1 MRLLVTAALCALF
14 VSSHPS
20 DTAGPYSQWVRPN
33 ADGKL
38 AYATTPAGDHIV
50 DFSYAGYRGGGVAL
64 PDAPVAET
72 LAPSGADDTSALQSA
87 LDRVAARAAKAN
99 APQALLLAPGTFHLS
114 APVNIS
120 ASNLVLRGSG
130 RDKTTITLTGVP
142 HIGFII
148 GIAGL
153 NATSA
158 PANPDEDSAGPSADE
173 LPAKAAH
180 AHTTLADV
188 YIPSGTRQLPVV
200 SAAGFST
207 GDTILIKH
215 PITPDYLRFMGM
227 DHLERSG
234 RAEHWVGS
242 SITTERRIAAIRGNT
257 LVLDVPITDD
267 YDPRFGGGSGT
278 DVIAAPAPERLH
290 DAGIEALTL
299 TAPSVSI
306 ALQDPHFDAIDITA
320 AEDVWLRDLDIRDTT
335 NFVRVEAPARR
346 VTIDRVDLTNR
357 KPITSPA
364 KPFGFSLAGTQT
376 LVMRSSSH
384 GDKIFFAATQ
394 ARIQG
399 PNVLLDCDFTGD
411 QAVEPHQRWAT
422 GFLVDNVHV
431 HGGGLHLINRGI
443 MGSGHG
449 WAIGWS
455 VIWNSTADVLVAQLP
470 PGSVNW
476 VIGSKGERRRQPM
489 PIMGGHKA
497 DKGPDLPEAIY
508 DSWDKPVQPRSLYL
522 QQLTDRLGP
531 QAVKNI
537 GY

>member
-1 MRLLVTAALCALF
+1 
-14 VSSHPS
+14 
-20 DTAGPYSQWVRPN
+20 
-33 ADGKL
+33 
-38 AYATTPAGDHIV
+38 
-50 DFSYAGYRGGGVAL
+50 
-64 PDAPVAET
+64 
-72 LAPSGADDTSALQSA
+72 
-87 LDRVAARAAKAN
+87 
-99 APQALLLAPGTFHLS
+99 
-114 APVNIS
+114 
-120 ASNLVLRGSG
+120 
-130 RDKTTITLTGVP
+130 
-142 HIGFII
+142 
-148 GIAGL
+148 
-153 NATSA
+153 
-158 PANPDEDSAGPSADE
+158 
-173 LPAKAAH
+173 
-180 AHTTLADV
+180 
-188 YIPSGTRQLPVV
+188 
-200 SAAGFST
+200 
-207 GDTILIKH
+207 
-215 PITPDYLRFMGM
+215 MGM

-234 RAEHWVGS
+234 RPEHWIGS
-242 SITTERRIAAIRGNT
+242 SITTERRIAAIRENT

-267 YDPRFGGGSGT
+267 YDPRFGGDT
-278 DVIAAPAPERLH
+278 ATTVTAVPAPARLH
-290 DAGIEALTL
+290 DSGIEALTL

-306 ALQDPHFDAIDITA
+306 ALQEPHFDAIHITA
-320 AEDVWLRDLDIRDTT
+320 AEDVWLRDLDIHDTT
-335 NFVRVEAPARR
+335 NFIQVEAPARR
-346 VTIDRVDLTNR
+346 ITIDRVDLTNR

-411 QAVEPHQRWAT
+411 EAVEPHQRWAT

-455 VIWNSTADVLVAQLP
+455 VIWNSTADTLIAQLP
-470 PGSVNW
+470 PGSFNW

-497 DKGPDLPEAIY
+497 DKSPDLPEAIY

-522 QQLTDRLGP
+522 QQLTDRLGG
-531 QAVKNI
+531 QALKNI

>member
-1 MRLLVTAALCALF
+1 MRLLVLTTLCALAA
-14 VSSHPS
+14 SSHTT
-20 DTAGPYSQWVRPN
+20 DAAGPYSQWVRPD

-38 AYATTPAGDHIV
+38 AYATTPTGDHIV

-72 LAPSGADDTSALQSA
+72 LAASGADDTSALNSA
-87 LDRVAARAAKAN
+87 LNRVATLAAKAN
-99 APQALLLAPGTFHLS
+99 TPQALLLAPGTFHLS

-130 RDKTTITLTGVP
+130 RDKTTITLTGAP
-142 HIGFII
+142 HIGFVI
-148 GIAGL
+148 GL
-153 NATSA
+153 NGTSGA
-158 PANPDEDSAGPSADE
+158 ENPDEDSAAPSADE
-173 LPAKAAH
+173 PPAKASLAR
-180 AHTTLADV
+180 TTLADV
-188 YIPSGTRQLPVV
+188 YVPSGTRQLPVAN
-200 SAAGFST
+200 AAGFT
-207 GDTILIKH
+207 VGETILIKH
-215 PITPDYLRFMGM
+215 PITPDYLRFVGM

-234 RAEHWVGS
+234 RPEHWIGS
-242 SITTERRIAAIRGNT
+242 SITTERRIAAIRENT

-267 YDPRFGGGSGT
+267 YDPRFGGGT
-278 DVIAAPAPERLH
+278 ATTVTAVPAPARLH
-290 DAGIEALTL
+290 DSGIEALTL

-306 ALQDPHFDAIDITA
+306 ALQEPHFDAIHITA
-320 AEDVWLRDLDIRDTT
+320 AEDVWLRDLDIHDTT
-335 NFVRVEAPARR
+335 NFIQVEAPARR
-346 VTIDRVDLTNR
+346 ITIDRVDLTNR

-411 QAVEPHQRWAT
+411 EAVEPHQRWAT

-455 VIWNSTADVLVAQLP
+455 VIWNSTADTLIAQLP
-470 PGSVNW
+470 PGSFNW

-522 QQLTDRLGP
+522 QQLTDRLGG
-531 QAVKNI
+531 QALKNI

>member
-1 MRLLVTAALCALF
+1 MRLLITAALFALA
-14 VSSHPS
+14 VSAHTS
-20 DTAGPYSQWVRPN
+20 DTSGPYSQWVRPGP
-33 ADGKL
+33 DGKL
-38 AYATTPAGDHIV
+38 AYAATPTGDHIV

-72 LAPSGADDTSALQSA
+72 LTPSGADDTAALQSA
-87 LDRVAARAAKAN
+87 LDRVAVRAAKVN
-99 APQALLLAPGTFHLS
+99 TPEALLLAPGTFHLS
-114 APVNIS
+114 APVNIT

-130 RDKTTITLTGVP
+130 RDKTTLQLTGDP
-142 HIGFII
+142 HV
-148 GIAGL
+148 GL
-153 NATSA
+153 ILGLSSAAAAESSGEESA
-158 PANPDEDSAGPSADE
+158 PPADE
-173 LPAKAAH
+173 QPTKAPNAR
-180 AHTTLADV
+180 TTLADS
-188 YIPSGTRQLPVV
+188 YIPSGTRELPVA
-200 SAAGFST
+200 SATGFAV

-215 PITPDYLRFMGM
+215 PITPDYIHFMGM
-227 DHLERSG
+227 DHLVRSG
-234 RAEHWVGS
+234 RTEHWIGN
-242 SITTERRIAAIRGNT
+242 SITTERRIAAIHGNT

-267 YDPRFGGGSGT
+267 YDPRFGGGAMT
-278 DVIAAPAPERLH
+278 TVTAAPAPARLH
-290 DAGIEALTL
+290 DSGIEALTL

-306 ALQDPHFDAIDITA
+306 PLDAPHFDAIHITS
-320 AEDVWLRDLDIRDTT
+320 AEDVWLRDLDIHDTT
-335 NFVRVEAPARR
+335 NFIQVEAPALR

-399 PNVLLDCDFTGD
+399 PNVLLDCNFTGD
-411 QAVEPHQRWAT
+411 QDVEPHQRWST
-422 GFLVDNVHV
+422 GFLIDNVHV
-431 HGGGLHLINRGI
+431 HGGGIHLINRGE

-449 WAIGWS
+449 WTIGWS
-455 VIWNSTADVLVAQLP
+455 VVWNSTADELVAQMP

-476 VIGSKGERRRQPM
+476 VIGSKGQRRRQPM
-489 PIMGGHKA
+489 PIMGARGA

-522 QQLTDRLGP
+522 RQLTDRLGP
-531 QAVKNI
+531 QAAKNI

>member
-1 MRLLVTAALCALF
+1 MRLLVAATLCALAF
-14 VSSHPS
+14 SSHSS
-20 DTAGPYSQWVRPN
+20 DPQNYSHWVRPN
-33 ADGKL
+33 PDGKL
-38 AYATTPAGDHIV
+38 AYGTTPTGDHIV

-64 PDAPVAET
+64 PNAPVAET
-72 LAPSGADDTSALQSA
+72 LAPSGADDTTAVQSS
-87 LDRVAARAAKAN
+87 LDRVAAIAAKSN
-99 APQALLLAPGTFHLS
+99 SPQALLLAPGTFHLS
-114 APVNIS
+114 APINIS
-120 ASNLVLRGSG
+120 ASNVVLRGSG
-130 RDKTTITLTGVP
+130 RGKTTLELTGAP

-148 GIAGL
+148 GLSSSTPA
-153 NATSA
+153 
-158 PANPDEDSAGPSADE
+158 ANPDADTNNE
-173 LPAKAAH
+173 PTATQAAKAPRAR
-180 AHTTLADV
+180 TTLADT
-188 YIPSGTRQLPVV
+188 YIPSGTRQLPV
-200 SAAGFST
+200 ADATGFSI

-215 PITPDYLRFMGM
+215 PITPEYLRFMGM
-227 DHLERSG
+227 DHLTRNG
-234 RAEHWVGS
+234 KDEHWIGS

-267 YDPRFGGGSGT
+267 YDPRFGGGSPT
-278 DVIAAPAPERLH
+278 TVTAVPAPARLH
-290 DAGIEALTL
+290 DSGIESLTI

-306 ALQDPHFDAIDITA
+306 PLDAPHFDAIHITT
-320 AEDVWLRDLDIRDTT
+320 AEDIWLRDLDIHDTT
-335 NFVRVEAPARR
+335 NFIQVEAPARR

-399 PNVLLDCDFTGD
+399 PNVLLDCDFTGN
-411 QAVEPHQRWAT
+411 QAVEPHQRWST

-431 HGGGLHLINRGI
+431 HGGGIHLINRGE

-455 VIWNSTADVLVAQLP
+455 VIWNSTADELVAQLP

-476 VIGSKGERRRQPM
+476 VIGSKGQRRQQPM
-489 PIMGGHKA
+489 PIMGARGA
-497 DKGPDLPEAIY
+497 DKGPNLPEAIY

-522 QQLTDRLGP
+522 QQLTDRLGA
-531 QAVKNI
+531 QAVRNI

>member
-1 MRLLVTAALCALF
+1 MRLLVLTTLCALA
-14 VSSHPS
+14 VSSHTPDS
-20 DTAGPYSQWVRPN
+20 RAPYSQWVRPN

-38 AYATTPAGDHIV
+38 TYATTPTGDHIV

-64 PDAPVAET
+64 PIATVAEN
-72 LAPSGADDTSALQSA
+72 LAPSGADDTIALQAA
-87 LDRVAARAAKAN
+87 LDRVAALAAKSN
-99 APQALLLAPGTFHLS
+99 TPQALLLAPGMFHLS

-130 RDKTTITLTGVP
+130 RDKTVVTLTGAP
-142 HIGFII
+142 HIGFLI
-148 GIAGL
+148 GINGAP
-153 NATSA
+153 T
-158 PANPDEDSAGPSADE
+158 PANPDEDTAGPPADE
-173 LPAKAAH
+173 PIARATH
-180 AHTTLADV
+180 ARTTLADT
-188 YIPSGTRQLPVV
+188 YIPSGTRQLPV
-200 SAAGFST
+200 ADAQGFT
-207 GDTILIKH
+207 VGDTILIKRA
-215 PITPDYLRFMGM
+215 ITPDYVRFMGM

-234 RAEHWVGS
+234 RAEHWIGNA
-242 SITTERRIAAIRGNT
+242 ITTERRIAAVRGNA
-257 LVLDVPITDD
+257 LMLDVPITDD
-267 YDPRFGGGSGT
+267 YDPRFGGGSAT
-278 DVIAAPAPERLH
+278 SVTAVPAPARLH
-290 DAGIEALTL
+290 DSGIEALTL

-306 ALQDPHFDAIDITA
+306 ALQDPHFDAIHITT
-320 AEDVWLRDLDIRDTT
+320 AEDVWLRDLDIHDTT
-335 NFVRVEAPARR
+335 NFIQVESSARR
-346 VTIDRVDLTNR
+346 ITIDHVDLTNR

-376 LVMRSSSH
+376 LVMRSSAH

-399 PNVLLDCDFTGD
+399 PNVLLDCDFSGD
-411 QAVEPHQRWAT
+411 EAVEPHQRWAT

-455 VIWNSTADVLVAQLP
+455 VIWNSTADTLIAQLP
-470 PGSVNW
+470 PGSFNW

-489 PIMGGHKA
+489 PVMGGRRA

-522 QQLTDRLGP
+522 QQLTDRLGA
-531 QAVKNI
+531 QAAKNI

>member
-1 MRLLVTAALCALF
+1 MRLFVTATLCALA
-14 VSSHPS
+14 VSAHPS

-38 AYATTPAGDHIV
+38 AYAATPSGDHIV

-72 LAPSGADDTSALQSA
+72 LAPSGADDTTVLQSA
-87 LDRVAARAAKAN
+87 LDRVAAVAAKSGT
-99 APQALLLAPGTFHLS
+99 PQALLLAPGTFHLN
-114 APVNIS
+114 AAMKIS

-130 RDKTTITLTGVP
+130 RDKTTVTLTGAP
-142 HIGFII
+142 HVGFII
-148 GIAGL
+148 GL
-153 NATSA
+153 DNSA
-158 PANPDEDSAGPSADE
+158 PTSGPDEDSATPSADE
-173 LPAKAAH
+173 PPAKAPH
-180 AHTTLADV
+180 ARTTLAESYV
-188 YIPSGTRQLPVV
+188 PSGTRQLPVAD
-200 SAAGFST
+200 AAGFT
-207 GDTILIKH
+207 IGDTILIKH

-227 DHLERSG
+227 DNLVRSG
-234 RAEHWVGS
+234 RPEHWIGS
-242 SITTERRIAAIRGNT
+242 SITTERRIAAIHSNT
-257 LVLDVPITDD
+257 FVLDVPITDN
-267 YDPRFGGGSGT
+267 YDPRFGGGSAT
-278 DVIAAPAPERLH
+278 TITAVPAPARLH
-290 DAGIEALTL
+290 DSGIEALTL

-306 ALQDPHFDAIDITA
+306 ALQDPHFDAIDITT

-335 NFVRVEAPARR
+335 NFIRVEAPARR

-455 VIWNSTADVLVAQLP
+455 VIWNSTADTLVAQLP
-470 PGSVNW
+470 PGSFNW

-522 QQLTDRLGP
+522 EQLTDRLGP
-531 QAVKNI
+531 QAAKNI

>member
-1 MRLLVTAALCALF
+1 MRLLVLTTLCALAF
-14 VSSHPS
+14 SSHPS
-20 DTAGPYSQWVRPN
+20 DNAAPYSQWVRPN

-38 AYATTPAGDHIV
+38 AYAATQTGDHIV

-64 PDAPVAET
+64 PDAAVAET
-72 LAPSGADDTSALQSA
+72 LAPSGTDDTAALQAA
-87 LDRVAARAAKAN
+87 LNRVAAISAKSGT
-99 APQALLLAPGTFHLS
+99 PHALLLAPGTFSLN

-130 RDKTTITLTGVP
+130 RDKTTITLTGDP
-142 HIGFII
+142 HSGFVL
-148 GIAGL
+148 GL
-153 NATSA
+153 NAT
-158 PANPDEDSAGPSADE
+158 PAAANSDEDSATPPAEEQSA
-173 LPAKAAH
+173 KTQH
-180 AHTTLADV
+180 ARTTLADA
-188 YIPSGTRQLPVV
+188 YIPSGTRQLPV
-200 SAAGFST
+200 ANATGFSV

-215 PITPDYLRFMGM
+215 PITPEYLRFMGM

-234 RAEHWVGS
+234 RAEHWIGN
-242 SITTERRIAAIRGNT
+242 SITTERRIAAIRSNT
-257 LVLDVPITDD
+257 FVLDVPITDD
-267 YDPRFGGGSGT
+267 YDPRFGGGSAT
-278 DVIAAPAPERLH
+278 TVTAVPAPARLH
-290 DAGIEALTL
+290 DSGIEALTL

-306 ALQDPHFDAIDITA
+306 PLDAPHFDAIHITT
-320 AEDVWLRDLDIRDTT
+320 AEDVWLRDLDIHDTT
-335 NFVRVEAPARR
+335 NFIQVEAPARR
-346 VTIDRVDLTNR
+346 ITIDRVDLTNR
-357 KPITSPA
+357 KPITSRA

-399 PNVLLDCDFTGD
+399 PNVLLDCDFSGD
-411 QAVEPHQRWAT
+411 EAVEPHQRWST

-431 HGGGLHLINRGI
+431 HGGAIHLINRGI

-455 VIWNSTADVLVAQLP
+455 VIWNSTADALVAQLP
-470 PGSVNW
+470 PGSINW
-476 VIGSKGERRRQPM
+476 VIGSKGQRRRQPM
-489 PIMGGHKA
+489 PIMGARGS

-508 DSWDKPVQPRSLYL
+508 DSQEKPVEPRSLYL
-522 QQLTDRLGP
+522 QQLTDRLGL